1 MAVAAGR
8 VLPIVRR
15 PRSGVDLLFGP
26 LPLERKELGGA
37 IRDPAKTLGDVL
49 SADRVAQ
56 IAREHPELSADTPVR
71 DAVSVLSGTGATADE
86 RQFYFDKDAPFRHLT
101 GQQRRKL
108 VNVIDDRLNK
118 GMGEMRVQTQNDFK
132 NHIDSLKSG
141 GEGKDI
147 NWRTY
152 EGMFSVRQVAQ
163 MKLMDEQARI
173 QGTFATGLKDAAT
186 MPEAELRQRIEAM
199 APTEDDKHAAFK
211 TGLQKK
217 AQVQFVKLMNER
229 RVDPAKAVA
238 SEEKVQ
244 QAQEEATALSASQSP
259 PQATARNWSRHATRR
274 SDSPGFRR
282 SHRSRSPIRKRPSL
296 ANTSSA
302 SIPVRDARRC
312 KA

>member
-1 MAVAAGR
+1 M
-8 VLPIVRR
+8 
-15 PRSGVDLLFGP
+15 
-26 LPLERKELGGA
+26 
-37 IRDPAKTLGDVL
+37 
-49 SADRVAQ
+49 
-56 IAREHPELSADTPVR
+56 
-71 DAVSVLSGTGATADE
+71 
-86 RQFYFDKDAPFRHLT
+86 T

-229 RVDPAKAVA
+229 RVDPAKPLPQKKRC
-238 SEEKVQ
+238 SRRKRKQ
-244 QAQEEATALSASQSP
+244 LRSRLP
-259 PQATARNWSRHATRR
+259 NLRPQATARNWSRHATRR